1 MSNRPRPTLQWDLVA
16 ESFSEATFLWA
27 RWQDALESPR
37 HTLTSVVHWVEERLH
52 GALDGVR
59 LAMQPGEPR
68 AVDEILLPALL
79 GKRDRPA
86 AVAAHLLVGGARQG
100 IEQVAAAMLGASP
113 RRLAA
118 LAHAVACSTGAQ
130 WPKVLVEYVPRMPAQ
145 VQAAVLDAFAFRR
158 WPLPPGIDGQ
168 VERNAKPVQLAS
180 LRLAACVRDRWTVPY
195 IEWGLRRSDPE
206 LRIAAC
212 RAALLRGLE
221 GAVAKAADAV
231 RDDVPGS
238 DALLPLLAQLRGER
252 LLAVLPV
259 RLQRPGA
266 DARAV
271 FDALWCVGTVAAA
284 DLCVAR
290 LDDAAHGR
298 LAADALRG
306 ITGIDPTPP
315 PGREPPLD
323 VPREELLLPQPDAA
337 ILRERWRERRPQLV
351 EHQRYLEGQAFD
363 PADVREALARAPL
376 RRRHRVADELAARSS
391 GVMQIESR
399 AWSRVQWAQ
408 LAALAQRG
416 DERDGGAA
424 RMSGAA

>member
-1 MSNRPRPTLQWDLVA
+1 MPSRPRPPLRWDLVT

-37 HTLTSVVHWVEERLH
+37 HTLTSVLHWVEERLQ

-59 LAMQPGEPR
+59 LGEQR
-68 AVDEILLPALL
+68 ATDEILLPALL

-100 IEQVAAAMLGASP
+100 IEQVAAALLGAAP

-118 LAHAVACSTGAQ
+118 LAQAIACSTGAQ

-158 WPLPPGIDGQ
+158 WPLPPGIDAQ
-168 VERNAKPVQLAS
+168 IERNAKPVQLAS
-180 LRLAACVRDRWTVPY
+180 LRLAACVGDRWTVPY

-206 LRIAAC
+206 LRVAAA

-221 GAVAKAADAV
+221 GAVAKVADAV
-231 RDDVPGS
+231 RDDIPGS
-238 DALLPLLAQLRGER
+238 DALLPLLVAMRGER
-252 LLAVLPV
+252 LLPVLPV
-259 RLQRPGA
+259 RLQRPGV

-271 FDALWCVGTVAAA
+271 FDALWCMGTVGAA
-284 DLCVAR
+284 DLCAAR
-290 LDDAAHGR
+290 LDDPTHAR

-315 PGREPPLD
+315 PGREAPLD
-323 VPREELLLPQPDAA
+323 VPRDELMLPEPDPAA
-337 ILRERWRERRPQLV
+337 LRERWLERRPRML
-351 EHQRYLEGQAFD
+351 EHQRHLEGEPFD
-363 PADVREALARAPL
+363 PGDVLPRLARTPL
-376 RRRHRVADELAARSS
+376 RRRHRLADELAARS
-391 GVMQIESR
+391 GGAQQLETR

-408 LAALAQRG
+408 LAALSHAAQPGYPNRAAG
-416 DERDGGAA
+416 AGGA
-424 RMSGAA
+424 